1 MAGERYVDA
10 LLGEWVC
17 RTLHRAEQR
26 TQGGCKRVETTADAI
41 KQEMHRC
48 LCKMEA
54 VGRDGGHAPAE
65 RMVYVLVSVDERAEQ
80 GE

>member
-41 KQEMHRC
+41 NKRC
-48 LCKMEA
+48 TA
-54 VGRDGGHAPAE
+54 VFVRWKRWAE
-65 RMVYVLVSVDERAEQ
+65 TVDTRRLS
-80 GE
+80 GWCMFW